1 MNKVLDFHRLA
12 MVLRWDALS
21 NWKKYVRNTLG
32 LAFVFSFIC
41 IWYQFNWR
49 SYGYVTYNYGYV
61 TYNDVKDL
69 YLGNV
74 SGLFM
79 FISFIIFFFC
89 GSRIFINMKTKA
101 SRSLFLMLPA
111 TNMEKFTS
119 RLLYTVLGTSLMI
132 VASWMIADIIQ
143 FVFSLFLTPGMQ
155 GSLVGKTFEELF
167 LKNNFDS
174 SHFVVRNGTSVLG
187 QTFPVGMLLLSL
199 TIFTHSFFTLGGT
212 VFRKSATLLTI
223 CSSFILMF
231 LTALIS
237 SFVDADVLRHLVQSI
252 EPNTFGWLMV
262 MVLLL
267 LSAFNYWA
275 AYKLFTHMQIIN
287 NKWFNIL

>member
-21 NWKKYVRNTLG
+21 NWKKYVRSTLG

-41 IWYQFNWR
+41 IFYQFNWR
-49 SYGYVTYNYGYV
+49 SNGYV

-111 TNMEKFTS
+111 TNMEKFIS

-132 VASWMIADIIQ
+132 VASWIIADIIQ

-155 GSLVGKTFEELF
+155 GSLVGTAFEGLF

-187 QTFPVGMLLLSL
+187 QTFPVGMFLFSL
-199 TIFTHSFFTLGGT
+199 TLFTHSFFTLGGT

-231 LTALIS
+231 LMALIS
-237 SFVDADVLRHLVQSI
+237 SFVDDDVLVHFVQSMQ
-252 EPNTFGWLMV
+252 PNTFGWLMV
-262 MVLLL
+262 NVFLL
-267 LSAFNYWA
+267 LSVFNYWA
-275 AYKLFTHMQIIN
+275 SYKLFTHMQIIN

>member
-49 SYGYVTYNYGYV
+49 SNGYV

-74 SGLFM
+74 SGSFM
-79 FISFIIFFFC
+79 FISFIIFIFC

-111 TNMEKFTS
+111 TNMEKFIS
-119 RLLYTVLGTSLMI
+119 RLLYTVVGTSLMI
-132 VASWMIADIIQ
+132 FASWMIADIIQ

-155 GSLVGKTFEELF
+155 GSLVARAFEQLF

-187 QTFPVGMLLLSL
+187 QTFPVGMFLLSL
-199 TIFTHSFFTLGGT
+199 TIFNHSFFTLGGT
-212 VFRKSATLLTI
+212 IFRKSATLLTI

-231 LTALIS
+231 LMALIS
-237 SFVDADVLRHLVQSI
+237 SFVDDDVLVHFVQSMQ
-252 EPNTFGWLMV
+252 PNTFGWLMV

-267 LSAFNYWA
+267 LSVFNYWA
-275 AYKLFTHMQIIN
+275 SYKLFTHMQIIN

>member
-41 IWYQFNWR
+41 ICFQFNWR
-49 SYGYVTYNYGYV
+49 SNGYV

-79 FISFIIFFFC
+79 FMSFIIFFFC

-111 TNMEKFTS
+111 TNMEKFIS
-119 RLLYTVLGTSLMI
+119 RLLYTVVGTSLMI
-132 VASWMIADIIQ
+132 FASWMIADIIQ

-155 GSLVGKTFEELF
+155 GSLVARTFEQLF

-187 QTFPVGMLLLSL
+187 QTFPVGMFLLSL
-199 TIFTHSFFTLGGT
+199 TLFTHSFFTLGGT

-237 SFVDADVLRHLVQSI
+237 SFVDADVLRHLVQSM

-267 LSAFNYWA
+267 LSVFNYWA
-275 AYKLFTHMQIIN
+275 SYKLFTHMQIIN

>member
-21 NWKKYVRNTLG
+21 NWKKYVRSTLG

-41 IWYQFNWR
+41 IFYQFNWR
-49 SYGYVTYNYGYV
+49 SNGYV

-69 YLGNV
+69 YLGSV

-132 VASWMIADIIQ
+132 VASWIIADIIQ

-155 GSLVGKTFEELF
+155 GSLVDKTFEELF
-167 LKNNFDS
+167 LKDNFDS
-174 SHFVVRNGTSVLG
+174 SHFIVRNGTSV
-187 QTFPVGMLLLSL
+187 VGMLLLSL

>member
-41 IWYQFNWR
+41 IFYQFNWR
-49 SYGYVTYNYGYV
+49 SNGYV

-79 FISFIIFFFC
+79 FMSFIIFFFC

-111 TNMEKFTS
+111 TNMEKFIS
-119 RLLYTVLGTSLMI
+119 RLLYTVVGTSLMI
-132 VASWMIADIIQ
+132 FASWMIADIIQ

-155 GSLVGKTFEELF
+155 GSLVARTFEQLF

-187 QTFPVGMLLLSL
+187 QTFPVGMFLLSL
-199 TIFTHSFFTLGGT
+199 TLFTHSFFTLGGT

-237 SFVDADVLRHLVQSI
+237 SFVDADVLRHLVQSM

-267 LSAFNYWA
+267 LSVFNYWA
-275 AYKLFTHMQIIN
+275 SYKLFTHMQIIN

>member
-12 MVLRWDALS
+12 MVLRWDAIS

-41 IWYQFNWR
+41 IWYQFNMR
-49 SYGYVTYNYGYV
+49 SNGYVM
-61 TYNDVKDL
+61 KDL
-69 YLGNV
+69 YLGSV

-167 LKNNFDS
+167 LKNYFDS

>member
-1 MNKVLDFHRLA
+1 
-12 MVLRWDALS
+12 
-21 NWKKYVRNTLG
+21 
-32 LAFVFSFIC
+32 
-41 IWYQFNWR
+41 
-49 SYGYVTYNYGYV
+49 
-61 TYNDVKDL
+61 
-69 YLGNV
+69 
-74 SGLFM
+74 
-79 FISFIIFFFC
+79 
-89 GSRIFINMKTKA
+89 MKTKA

-132 VASWMIADIIQ
+132 VASWIIADIIQ

-155 GSLVGKTFEELF
+155 GSLVGTVFVKD
-167 LKNNFDS
+167 NFDS
-174 SHFVVRNGTSVLG
+174 SHFIVRNGTSVLG

-231 LTALIS
+231 LMALIS
-237 SFVDADVLRHLVQSI
+237 SFVDEDVLRHLDQSI

-262 MVLLL
+262 VVLLL

>member
-21 NWKKYVRNTLG
+21 NWKKYVRSTLG

-41 IWYQFNWR
+41 IFYQFNWR
-49 SYGYVTYNYGYV
+49 SNGYV

-69 YLGNV
+69 YLGSV
-74 SGLFM
+74 SGMFM

-111 TNMEKFTS
+111 TNMEKFIS
-119 RLLYTVLGTSLMI
+119 RLLYTVVGTSLMI
-132 VASWMIADIIQ
+132 FASWMIADIIQ

-155 GSLVGKTFEELF
+155 GSLVGTAFEELF
-167 LKNNFDS
+167 LKDNFDS
-174 SHFVVRNGTSVLG
+174 SHFIVRNGTSVLG
-187 QTFPVGMLLLSL
+187 QTFPVGMFLLSL

-212 VFRKSATLLTI
+212 IFRKSATLLTI

-237 SFVDADVLRHLVQSI
+237 SFVDADVLRHLVQSM
-252 EPNTFGWLMV
+252 EPNTFGWLMMV
-262 MVLLL
+262 VLLL
-267 LSAFNYWA
+267 LSVFNYWA
-275 AYKLFTHMQIIN
+275 SYKLFTHMQIIN

>member
-1 MNKVLDFHRLA
+1 MCATL
-12 MVLRWDALS
+12 
-21 NWKKYVRNTLG
+21 LG

-41 IWYQFNWR
+41 ICFQFNWR
-49 SYGYVTYNYGYV
+49 SNGYVTYY
-61 TYNDVKDL
+61 DVKDL

-79 FISFIIFFFC
+79 FMSFIIFFFC

-111 TNMEKFTS
+111 TNMEKFIS
-119 RLLYTVLGTSLMI
+119 RLLYTVVGTSLMI
-132 VASWMIADIIQ
+132 FASWMIADIIQ

-155 GSLVGKTFEELF
+155 GSLVARAFEELF

-187 QTFPVGMLLLSL
+187 QTFPVGMFLLSL

-231 LTALIS
+231 LMALIS
-237 SFVDADVLRHLVQSI
+237 SFVDDDVLVHFVQSM

>member
-21 NWKKYVRNTLG
+21 NWKKYVRSTLG

-41 IWYQFNWR
+41 IFYQFNWR
-49 SYGYVTYNYGYV
+49 SNGYV

-74 SGLFM
+74 SGMFM

-111 TNMEKFTS
+111 TNMEKFIS
-119 RLLYTVLGTSLMI
+119 RLLYTVVGTSLMI
-132 VASWMIADIIQ
+132 FASWMIADIIQ

-155 GSLVGKTFEELF
+155 GSLVARAFEQLF

-187 QTFPVGMLLLSL
+187 QTFPVGMFLLSL
-199 TIFTHSFFTLGGT
+199 TIFNHSFFTLGGT
-212 VFRKSATLLTI
+212 IFRKSATLLTI

-231 LTALIS
+231 LMALIS
-237 SFVDADVLRHLVQSI
+237 SFVDDDVLVHFVQSMQ
-252 EPNTFGWLMV
+252 PNTFGWLMV
-262 MVLLL
+262 NVFLL
-267 LSAFNYWA
+267 LSVFNYWA
-275 AYKLFTHMQIIN
+275 SYKLFTHMQIIN

>member
-41 IWYQFNWR
+41 ICFQFNWR
-49 SYGYVTYNYGYV
+49 SNGYVTYH
-61 TYNDVKDL
+61 DVKDL

-79 FISFIIFFFC
+79 FMSFIFFFFC

-111 TNMEKFTS
+111 TNMEKFIS
-119 RLLYTVLGTSLMI
+119 RLLYTVVGTSLMI
-132 VASWMIADIIQ
+132 FASWMIADIIQ

-155 GSLVGKTFEELF
+155 GSLVARAFEQLF

-187 QTFPVGMLLLSL
+187 QTFPVGMFLLSL
-199 TIFTHSFFTLGGT
+199 TIFNHSFFTLGGT
-212 VFRKSATLLTI
+212 IFRKSATLLTI

-231 LTALIS
+231 LMALIS
-237 SFVDADVLRHLVQSI
+237 SFVDDDVLVHFVQSMQ
-252 EPNTFGWLMV
+252 PNTFGWLMV
-262 MVLLL
+262 NVFLL
-267 LSAFNYWA
+267 LSVFNYWA
-275 AYKLFTHMQIIN
+275 SYKLFTHMQIIN

>member
-1 MNKVLDFHRLA
+1 MNKVLDFYRLA

-41 IWYQFNWR
+41 IFYQFNWR
-49 SYGYVTYNYGYV
+49 SNGYV

-79 FISFIIFFFC
+79 FIS
-89 GSRIFINMKTKA
+89 FINMKTKA

-132 VASWMIADIIQ
+132 VASWIIADIIQ

-155 GSLVGKTFEELF
+155 GSLVGTAFEELF

-187 QTFPVGMLLLSL
+187 QTFPVGMFLLSL

-231 LTALIS
+231 LMVLIS
-237 SFVDADVLRHLVQSI
+237 SFVDEDVLRHLVQSM

>member
-41 IWYQFNWR
+41 ICFQFNWR
-49 SYGYVTYNYGYV
+49 SNGYVTYH
-61 TYNDVKDL
+61 DVKDL

-79 FISFIIFFFC
+79 FMSFIIFFFC
-89 GSRIFINMKTKA
+89 GSRIFINMKPKA

-111 TNMEKFTS
+111 TNMEKFIS
-119 RLLYTVLGTSLMI
+119 RLLYTVVGTSLMI
-132 VASWMIADIIQ
+132 FASWMIADIIQ

-155 GSLVGKTFEELF
+155 GSLVARAFEQLF

-187 QTFPVGMLLLSL
+187 QTFPVGMFLLSL
-199 TIFTHSFFTLGGT
+199 TIFNHSFFTLGGT
-212 VFRKSATLLTI
+212 IFRKSATLLTI

-231 LTALIS
+231 LMALIS
-237 SFVDADVLRHLVQSI
+237 SFVDDDVLVHFVQSMQ
-252 EPNTFGWLMV
+252 PNTFGWLMV
-262 MVLLL
+262 NVFLL
-267 LSAFNYWA
+267 LSVFNYWA
-275 AYKLFTHMQIIN
+275 SYKLFTHMQIIN
-287 NKWFNIL
+287 NKWFNVL

>member
-49 SYGYVTYNYGYV
+49 SNGYV

-132 VASWMIADIIQ
+132 VASWIIADIIQ

-155 GSLVGKTFEELF
+155 GSLVGKTFEEF
-167 LKNNFDS
+167 I
-174 SHFVVRNGTSVLG
+174 VRNGTSVLG

>member
-41 IWYQFNWR
+41 IWYQFNMR
-49 SYGYVTYNYGYV
+49 SNGYV

-69 YLGNV
+69 YLGSV

-132 VASWMIADIIQ
+132 VASLIIADIIQ

-155 GSLVGKTFEELF
+155 GSLVDKTFEEL
-167 LKNNFDS
+167 
-174 SHFVVRNGTSVLG
+174 SHFIVRNGTSVLG

>member
-21 NWKKYVRNTLG
+21 NWKKYVRSTLG

-41 IWYQFNWR
+41 IFYQFNWR
-49 SYGYVTYNYGYV
+49 SNGYV

-74 SGLFM
+74 SGMFM

-119 RLLYTVLGTSLMI
+119 RLLYTVVGTSLMI
-132 VASWMIADIIQ
+132 FASWMIADIIQ

-155 GSLVGKTFEELF
+155 GSLVARAFEQLF

-187 QTFPVGMLLLSL
+187 QTFPVGMFLLSL
-199 TIFTHSFFTLGGT
+199 TIFNHSFFTLGGT
-212 VFRKSATLLTI
+212 IFRKSATLLTI

-231 LTALIS
+231 LMALIS
-237 SFVDADVLRHLVQSI
+237 SFVDDDVLVHFVQSMQ
-252 EPNTFGWLMV
+252 PNTFGWLMV
-262 MVLLL
+262 NVFLL
-267 LSAFNYWA
+267 LSVFNYWA
-275 AYKLFTHMQIIN
+275 SYKLFTHMQIIN

>member
-41 IWYQFNWR
+41 IWYQFNMR
-49 SYGYVTYNYGYV
+49 SNGYV

-69 YLGNV
+69 YLGSV

-155 GSLVGKTFEELF
+155 GSLVGTAFEELF

-187 QTFPVGMLLLSL
+187 QTFPVGMFLLSL

-231 LTALIS
+231 LMALIS
-237 SFVDADVLRHLVQSI
+237 SFVDDDVLVHFVQSMQ
-252 EPNTFGWLMV
+252 PNTFGWLMV
-262 MVLLL
+262 NVFLL
-267 LSAFNYWA
+267 LSVFNYWA
-275 AYKLFTHMQIIN
+275 SYKLFTHMQIIN
-287 NKWFNIL
+287 NKWFNVL

>member
-21 NWKKYVRNTLG
+21 NWKKYVRSTLG

-41 IWYQFNWR
+41 VFYQFNWR
-49 SYGYVTYNYGYV
+49 SNGYVTYH
-61 TYNDVKDL
+61 DVKDL

-74 SGLFM
+74 SGMFM

-111 TNMEKFTS
+111 TNMEKFIS
-119 RLLYTVLGTSLMI
+119 RLLYTVVGTSLMI
-132 VASWMIADIIQ
+132 FASWMIADIIQ

-155 GSLVGKTFEELF
+155 GSLVARAFEQLF

-187 QTFPVGMLLLSL
+187 QTFPVGMFLLSL
-199 TIFTHSFFTLGGT
+199 TIFNHSFFTLGGT
-212 VFRKSATLLTI
+212 IFRKSATLLTI

-231 LTALIS
+231 LMALIS
-237 SFVDADVLRHLVQSI
+237 SFVDDDVLVHFVQSMQ
-252 EPNTFGWLMV
+252 PNTFGWLMV
-262 MVLLL
+262 NVFLL
-267 LSAFNYWA
+267 LSVFNYWA
-275 AYKLFTHMQIIN
+275 SYKLFTHMQIIN

>member
-41 IWYQFNWR
+41 ICFQFNWR
-49 SYGYVTYNYGYV
+49 SNGYVTYY
-61 TYNDVKDL
+61 DVKDL

-79 FISFIIFFFC
+79 FMSFIIFFFC

-132 VASWMIADIIQ
+132 FASWMIADIIQ

-155 GSLVGKTFEELF
+155 GSLVARAFEQLF

-187 QTFPVGMLLLSL
+187 QTFPVGMFLLSL
-199 TIFTHSFFTLGGT
+199 TIFNHSFFTLGGT
-212 VFRKSATLLTI
+212 IFRKSATLLTI

-231 LTALIS
+231 LMALIS
-237 SFVDADVLRHLVQSI
+237 SFVDDDVLVHFVQSMQ
-252 EPNTFGWLMV
+252 PNTFGWLMV
-262 MVLLL
+262 NVFLL
-267 LSAFNYWA
+267 LSVFNYWA
-275 AYKLFTHMQIIN
+275 SYKLFTHMQIIN

>member
-21 NWKKYVRNTLG
+21 NWKKYVRSTLG

-41 IWYQFNWR
+41 IFYQFNWR
-49 SYGYVTYNYGYV
+49 SNGYV

-74 SGLFM
+74 SGMFM

-155 GSLVGKTFEELF
+155 GSLVGTAFEELF

-187 QTFPVGMLLLSL
+187 QTFPVGMFLLSL

-231 LTALIS
+231 LMALIS
-237 SFVDADVLRHLVQSI
+237 SFVDDDVLVHFVQSMQ
-252 EPNTFGWLMV
+252 PNTFGWLMV
-262 MVLLL
+262 NVFLL
-267 LSAFNYWA
+267 LSVFNYWA
-275 AYKLFTHMQIIN
+275 SYKLFTHMQIIN

>member
-21 NWKKYVRNTLG
+21 NWKKYVRSTLG

-41 IWYQFNWR
+41 IFYQFNWR
-49 SYGYVTYNYGYV
+49 SNGYV

-79 FISFIIFFFC
+79 FMSFIIFFFC

-111 TNMEKFTS
+111 TNMEKFIS
-119 RLLYTVLGTSLMI
+119 RLLYTVVGTSLMI
-132 VASWMIADIIQ
+132 FASWMIADIIQ
-143 FVFSLFLTPGMQ
+143 FAFSLFLTPGMQ
-155 GSLVGKTFEELF
+155 GSLVARAFEQLF

-187 QTFPVGMLLLSL
+187 QTFPVGMFLLSL
-199 TIFTHSFFTLGGT
+199 TIFNHSFFTLGGT
-212 VFRKSATLLTI
+212 IFRKSATLLTI

-231 LTALIS
+231 LMALIS
-237 SFVDADVLRHLVQSI
+237 SFVDDDVLVHFVQSMQ
-252 EPNTFGWLMV
+252 PNTFGWLMV
-262 MVLLL
+262 NVFLL
-267 LSAFNYWA
+267 LSVFNYWA
-275 AYKLFTHMQIIN
+275 SYKLFTHMQIIN

>member
-49 SYGYVTYNYGYV
+49 SYGYVTYN
-61 TYNDVKDL
+61 DVKDL
-69 YLGNV
+69 YLGSV

-132 VASWMIADIIQ
+132 VASWIIADIIQ

-155 GSLVGKTFEELF
+155 GSLVGKTFEEF
-167 LKNNFDS
+167 I
-174 SHFVVRNGTSVLG
+174 VRNGTSVLG

-237 SFVDADVLRHLVQSI
+237 SFVDEDVLRHLDQSI

>member
-21 NWKKYVRNTLG
+21 NWKKYVRSTLG

-41 IWYQFNWR
+41 VFYQFNWR
-49 SYGYVTYNYGYV
+49 SNGYV

-74 SGLFM
+74 SGMFM

-132 VASWMIADIIQ
+132 VASWIIADIIQ

-155 GSLVGKTFEELF
+155 GSLVGTAFEELF

-187 QTFPVGMLLLSL
+187 QTFPVGMFLLSL
-199 TIFTHSFFTLGGT
+199 TLFTHSFFTLGGT

-231 LTALIS
+231 LMALIS
-237 SFVDADVLRHLVQSI
+237 SFVDDDVLVHFVQSMQ
-252 EPNTFGWLMV
+252 PNTFGWLMV
-262 MVLLL
+262 NVFLL
-267 LSAFNYWA
+267 LSVFNYWA
-275 AYKLFTHMQIIN
+275 SYKLFTHMQIIN

>member
-21 NWKKYVRNTLG
+21 NWKKYVRSTLG

-41 IWYQFNWR
+41 IWFQFNMR
-49 SYGYVTYNYGYV
+49 SNGYV

-69 YLGNV
+69 YLGSV

-132 VASWMIADIIQ
+132 VASWIIADIIQ

-155 GSLVGKTFEELF
+155 GSLVGTVFEELF
-167 LKNNFDS
+167 LKDNFDS
-174 SHFVVRNGTSVLG
+174 SHFIVRNGTSVLG
-187 QTFPVGMLLLSL
+187 RMLLLSL

-223 CSSFILMF
+223 CTSFILMF

-237 SFVDADVLRHLVQSI
+237 SFVDADVLRHLDQSI

>member
-49 SYGYVTYNYGYV
+49 SNGYV

-69 YLGNV
+69 YLGSV

-155 GSLVGKTFEELF
+155 GSLV
-167 LKNNFDS
+167 FDS
-174 SHFVVRNGTSVLG
+174 SHFIVRNGTSVLG

-199 TIFTHSFFTLGGT
+199 TIFTHSFFTLGGS

>member
-21 NWKKYVRNTLG
+21 NWKKYLRNTLG

-49 SYGYVTYNYGYV
+49 SYGYVTYN
-61 TYNDVKDL
+61 DVKDL
-69 YLGNV
+69 YLGSV

-167 LKNNFDS
+167 LKFI
-174 SHFVVRNGTSVLG
+174 VRNGTSVLG

>member
-21 NWKKYVRNTLG
+21 NWKKYVRSTLG

-41 IWYQFNWR
+41 IFYQFNWR
-49 SYGYVTYNYGYV
+49 SNGYV

-111 TNMEKFTS
+111 TNMEKFIS
-119 RLLYTVLGTSLMI
+119 RLLYTVVGTSLMI
-132 VASWMIADIIQ
+132 FASWMIADIIQ

-155 GSLVGKTFEELF
+155 GSLVARAFEQLF

-187 QTFPVGMLLLSL
+187 QTFPVGMFLLSL
-199 TIFTHSFFTLGGT
+199 TIFNHSFFTLGGT
-212 VFRKSATLLTI
+212 IFRKSATLLTI

-231 LTALIS
+231 LMALIS
-237 SFVDADVLRHLVQSI
+237 SFVDDDVLVHFVQSMQ
-252 EPNTFGWLMV
+252 PNTFGWLMV

-275 AYKLFTHMQIIN
+275 AYKLFHSYADYQQQVV
-287 NKWFNIL
+287 

>member
-41 IWYQFNWR
+41 IWYQFNMR
-49 SYGYVTYNYGYV
+49 SNGYV

-69 YLGNV
+69 YLGSV

-155 GSLVGKTFEELF
+155 GSLVGKIF
-167 LKNNFDS
+167 
-174 SHFVVRNGTSVLG
+174 HFIVRNGTSVLG

>member
-21 NWKKYVRNTLG
+21 NWKKYVRSTLG

-41 IWYQFNWR
+41 IWYQFNMR
-49 SYGYVTYNYGYV
+49 SNGYV

-69 YLGNV
+69 YLGSV

-132 VASWMIADIIQ
+132 VASWIIADIIQ

-155 GSLVGKTFEELF
+155 GSLVGTAFEELF

-187 QTFPVGMLLLSL
+187 QTFPVGMFLLSL

-231 LTALIS
+231 LMVLIS
-237 SFVDADVLRHLVQSI
+237 SFVDEDVLRHLVQSM

>member
-1 MNKVLDFHRLA
+1 M
-12 MVLRWDALS
+12 
-21 NWKKYVRNTLG
+21 
-32 LAFVFSFIC
+32 
-41 IWYQFNWR
+41 
-49 SYGYVTYNYGYV
+49 
-61 TYNDVKDL
+61 
-69 YLGNV
+69 
-74 SGLFM
+74 
-79 FISFIIFFFC
+79 
-89 GSRIFINMKTKA
+89 
-101 SRSLFLMLPA
+101 
-111 TNMEKFTS
+111 
-119 RLLYTVLGTSLMI
+119 
-132 VASWMIADIIQ
+132 
-143 FVFSLFLTPGMQ
+143 
-155 GSLVGKTFEELF
+155 
-167 LKNNFDS
+167 
-174 SHFVVRNGTSVLG
+174 RNGTSVLG

-231 LTALIS
+231 LTALLS

>member
-41 IWYQFNWR
+41 ICFQFNWR
-49 SYGYVTYNYGYV
+49 SNGYVTYH
-61 TYNDVKDL
+61 DVKDL

-79 FISFIIFFFC
+79 FMSFIIFFFC

-111 TNMEKFTS
+111 TNMEKFIS
-119 RLLYTVLGTSLMI
+119 RLLYTVVGTSLMI
-132 VASWMIADIIQ
+132 FASWMIAVIIQ

-155 GSLVGKTFEELF
+155 GSLVARAFEQLF

-187 QTFPVGMLLLSL
+187 QTFPVGMFLLSL
-199 TIFTHSFFTLGGT
+199 TIFNHSFFTLGGT
-212 VFRKSATLLTI
+212 IFRKSATLLTI

-231 LTALIS
+231 LMALIS
-237 SFVDADVLRHLVQSI
+237 SFVDDDVLVHFVQSMQ
-252 EPNTFGWLMV
+252 PNTFGWLMV
-262 MVLLL
+262 NVFLL
-267 LSAFNYWA
+267 LSVFNYWA
-275 AYKLFTHMQIIN
+275 SYKLFTHMQIIN

>member
-21 NWKKYVRNTLG
+21 NWKKYVRSTLG

-41 IWYQFNWR
+41 IFYQFNWR
-49 SYGYVTYNYGYV
+49 SNGYV

-69 YLGNV
+69 YLGSV
-74 SGLFM
+74 SGMFM

-132 VASWMIADIIQ
+132 VASWIIADIIQ

-155 GSLVGKTFEELF
+155 GSLVGTAFEELF

-187 QTFPVGMLLLSL
+187 QTFPVGMFLLSL

-237 SFVDADVLRHLVQSI
+237 SFVDDDVLVHFVQSMQ
-252 EPNTFGWLMV
+252 PNTFGWLMV
-262 MVLLL
+262 NVFLL
-267 LSAFNYWA
+267 LSVFNYWA
-275 AYKLFTHMQIIN
+275 SYKLFTHMQIIN

>member
-41 IWYQFNWR
+41 IWYQFNMR
-49 SYGYVTYNYGYV
+49 SNGYVM
-61 TYNDVKDL
+61 KDL
-69 YLGNV
+69 YLGSV

-167 LKNNFDS
+167 LKDNFDS
-174 SHFVVRNGTSVLG
+174 SHFIVRNGTSVLG

-237 SFVDADVLRHLVQSI
+237 SFVDADVLRHLVQSM

>member
-21 NWKKYVRNTLG
+21 NWKKYVRSTLG

-41 IWYQFNWR
+41 IFYQFNWR
-49 SYGYVTYNYGYV
+49 SNGYV

-132 VASWMIADIIQ
+132 VASWIIADIIQ

-155 GSLVGKTFEELF
+155 GSLVGKTFEEF
-167 LKNNFDS
+167 I
-174 SHFVVRNGTSVLG
+174 VRNGTSVLG

-237 SFVDADVLRHLVQSI
+237 SFVDEDVLRHLVQSI

-267 LSAFNYWA
+267 LSVFNYWA

>member
-41 IWYQFNWR
+41 IWYQFNMR
-49 SYGYVTYNYGYV
+49 SNGYV

-69 YLGNV
+69 YLGSV

-167 LKNNFDS
+167 LKFI
-174 SHFVVRNGTSVLG
+174 VRNGTSVLG

>member
-49 SYGYVTYNYGYV
+49 SYGYVTYN
-61 TYNDVKDL
+61 DVKDL
-69 YLGNV
+69 YLGSV

-155 GSLVGKTFEELF
+155 GSLVDKTFEEL
-167 LKNNFDS
+167 
-174 SHFVVRNGTSVLG
+174 SHFIVRNGTSVLG

>member
-21 NWKKYVRNTLG
+21 NWKKYVRSTLG

-41 IWYQFNWR
+41 IFYQFNWR
-49 SYGYVTYNYGYV
+49 SNGYV

-69 YLGNV
+69 YLGSV
-74 SGLFM
+74 SGMFM

-132 VASWMIADIIQ
+132 VASWIIADIIQ

-155 GSLVGKTFEELF
+155 GSLVGTAFEELF

-187 QTFPVGMLLLSL
+187 QTFPVGMFLLSL

-231 LTALIS
+231 LMALIS
-237 SFVDADVLRHLVQSI
+237 SFVDDDVLVHFVQSMQ
-252 EPNTFGWLMV
+252 PNTFGWLMV
-262 MVLLL
+262 NVFLL
-267 LSAFNYWA
+267 LSVFNYWA
-275 AYKLFTHMQIIN
+275 SYKLFTHMQIIN
-287 NKWFNIL
+287 NKWFNVL